1 MEDTKSV
8 QERLSRQAEELRRR
22 IDDIQQAERTETA
35 EGQTDAA
42 HMWEN
47 ADLRADELDEA
58 MGELRNVDA
67 ALSRIDEGTYG
78 VCVTCGKSIEE
89 ERLELLPATTVC
101 ASCAT

>member
-1 MEDTKSV
+1 MTDTKSV
-8 QERLSRQAEELRRR
+8 QDGLSRKAEELRRR
-22 IDDIQQAERTETA
+22 IDDIQKAERSETA

-42 HMWEN
+42 HLWEN

-58 MGELRNVDA
+58 MGELRDVDA

-78 VCVTCGKSIEE
+78 VCVTCGKPISE

>member
-58 MGELRNVDA
+58 MGELRDVDA
-67 ALSRIDEGTYG
+67 ALSRIDEGTYA

>member
-58 MGELRNVDA
+58 MGELRDVDA

>member
-8 QERLSRQAEELRRR
+8 QERLSRQAEELRSR
-22 IDDIQQAERTETA
+22 IDTIQKAERTETA

-58 MGELRNVDA
+58 VGELRDIDA
-67 ALSRIDEGTYG
+67 ALSRLDEGTYG
-78 VCVTCGKSIEE
+78 VCVTCGKPISE
-89 ERLELLPATTVC
+89 ERLELLPTTTIC
-101 ASCAT
+101 ASHAT